1 MQFYEVFAL
10 KSKNKTGQYYKFYV
24 RRKLKKYVVD
34 YLGWCRLKPRGFK
47 QQNKNLNTL
56 FFCINFKKFS
66 VWFLK
71 GVVFKKRAFNLIF
84 GLGFINIY
92 YIKNLTF
99 NLKNINKLYYEK

>member
-10 KSKNKTGQYYKFYV
+10 KSKNKTGQFYKFYV

-47 QQNKNLNTL
+47 HQNKNLNTL
-56 FFCINFKKFS
+56 FFCKNFKKFS

-71 GVVFKKRAFNLIF
+71 GVSLKKRAFELIF
-84 GLGFINIY
+84 GLGLKR
-92 YIKNLTF
+92 KN
-99 NLKNINKLYYEK
+99 NNVR